1 MLKSL
6 LVARG
11 VKVTRSQI
19 SSFLDFIEE
28 VCPWFPRDGTIN
40 IETWNKVGERLQG
53 YHAVHGP
60 EKVPID
66 TFTLW
71 TLIKECLRGDTGDEK
86 WQRTT
91 RSTEKLYPALSR
103 SKSLDHIPSSMPSAP
118 PPSPPQY
125 EQPLICKLAND
136 LPPCKPP
143 GTNITK
149 DILPPDDWG
158 ELEKEAAEYHRK
170 DLVAVFPALQV
181 ANAAVQT
188 QQTVNQAR
196 SDHLAVSPAFRAG
209 RMPPPPGVDAL
220 LMQQSPMQ
228 LALKEARK
236 AGETIYDFSGH
247 VFPVIQSQQANGN
260 TVNDYE
266 PIPFK
271 QLKELKAA
279 STQYGPTAPFTMAIL
294 ETVASNVLP
303 PADWRSLA
311 KAVLTG
317 GEYLLW
323 MAEYSDQCGQYAQT
337 PQCLRLGIT
346 YEQLAGAGDF
356 AHVSNQ
362 LNFRPEVYDY
372 IRQIGLSSWKKLPKS
387 GVKKEELTKI
397 RQGSDEPYEEF
408 VARLL
413 QVSARL
419 IEDSDAALILVKEL
433 AFENANSICQ
443 ATLRPWKGKATLND
457 YVRLCSEIGP
467 AYVQGVTLAAALKGQ
482 SIEQAMA
489 ILKSGNKQR
498 VPGPPGSCYTCGKM
512 GHVAKECKNKSA
524 PFKQPN
530 SKDPGICPKC
540 KKGKHWANECHS
552 RRDKDGN
559 LLVNTPGL
567 QGNERMGQPRA
578 QKTKRGIFPVS
589 ETDRNTNP
597 FQTLPE
603 QLPTAPDWTS
613 VPPPTSY

>member
-1 MLKSL
+1 MSHAASTERGVFAAMLKSL

-11 VKVTRSQI
+11 IKVTRAQI
-19 SSFLDFIEE
+19 SRFLDFIEE

-53 YHAVHGP
+53 YYAVHGP

-86 WQRTT
+86 WQRIT
-91 RSTEKLYPALSR
+91 RSTDKIYPTLPR

-118 PPSPPQY
+118 PSFKSAG
-125 EQPLICKLAND
+125 E
-136 LPPCKPP
+136 LPPCRPP
-143 GTNITK
+143 DDNAVPDTLG
-149 DILPPDDWG
+149 PDDWG
-158 ELEKEAAEYHRK
+158 ELEREGVEIHKELTAA
-170 DLVAVFPALQV
+170 FPALQI
-181 ANAAVQT
+181 ADAAVQMLT
-188 QQTVNQAR
+188 ATDN
-196 SDHLAVSPAFRAG
+196 VSNPPVILPAFRPG
-209 RMPPPPGVDAL
+209 RMPPPPGVDTL

-228 LALKEARK
+228 LALRDARR
-236 AGETIYDFSGH
+236 AGGTMNSFLDQCPPSQAY
-247 VFPVIQSQQANGN
+247 PVIQHQLVNGGIL
-260 TVNDYE
+260 NDYE

-279 STQYGPTAPFTMAIL
+279 SSQYGPTAPFTVAIL

-303 PADWRSLA
+303 PADWRSIA

-323 MAEYSDQCGQYAQT
+323 TAEYSDQCAQYAQT
-337 PQCLRLGIT
+337 QQCIQLGIT
-346 YEQLAGAGDF
+346 YDQLAGAGNF
-356 AHVSNQ
+356 ARVFHQ
-362 LNFRPEVYDY
+362 LNFRQEVYDI

-397 RQGSDEPYEEF
+397 RQGPDEPYEDF

-443 ATLRPWKGKATLND
+443 AALRPWKGKATLND
-457 YVRLCSEIGP
+457 YVRLCAEIGP
-467 AYVQGVTLAAALKGQ
+467 GYVQGVTLAAALKGQ

-489 ILKSGNKQR
+489 ILRSGKKQR
-498 VPGPPGSCYTCGKM
+498 VPGPPGSCYMCGKM
-512 GHVAKECKNKSA
+512 GHVARDYKEKNA
-524 PFKQPN
+524 PFKQPG
-530 SKDPGICPKC
+530 SKDPG
-540 KKGKHWANECHS
+540 
-552 RRDKDGN
+552 
-559 LLVNTPGL
+559 
-567 QGNERMGQPRA
+567 
-578 QKTKRGIFPVS
+578 
-589 ETDRNTNP
+589 
-597 FQTLPE
+597 
-603 QLPTAPDWTS
+603 
-613 VPPPTSY
+613 